1 MIRKSRYHNEYDLI
15 INDNV
20 IRDRQDFEKNT

>member
-1 MIRKSRYHNEYDLI
+1 MNGRLSISDTVLIAGI

-20 IRDRQDFEKNT
+20 IRDWYNTE

>member
-1 MIRKSRYHNEYDLI
+1 MNGRLSISDTVLIARI

-20 IRDRQDFEKNT
+20 IRDWYNTE